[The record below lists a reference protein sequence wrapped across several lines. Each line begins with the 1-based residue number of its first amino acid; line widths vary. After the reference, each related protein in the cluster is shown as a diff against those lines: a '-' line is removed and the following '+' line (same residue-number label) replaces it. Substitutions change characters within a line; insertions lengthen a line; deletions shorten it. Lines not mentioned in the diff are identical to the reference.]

1 MWVGYK
7 AQNHLVVPGTA
18 MGSHHT
24 GGFAMRSHHTRKEDG
39 AGDAS
44 VWTTLTPAGV

>member
-24 GGFAMRSHHTRKEDG
+24 GGFAMRSHHTGKEKRMALEMPRCG
-39 AGDAS
+39 RH
-44 VWTTLTPAGV
+44 